1 MGSAT
6 REALASSRAA
16 LAAHGGTA
24 DLATGE
30 SLLNAGRVIGE
41 STQLLSALVDPA
53 ADAAAKAALVARV
66 FGPLVTSVALDLLQA
81 VTAGRWS
88 SHTDLLAG
96 IEDLGLRCVASSAV
110 AEGVVEAELFSFGA
124 TVSGN
129 AALELALKSKLGAEQ
144 AKVGLV
150 DSILTGKVTT
160 QTLVIV
166 RHLVQQPRGRRI
178 GELLGD
184 AAAVVAD
191 QSGRSIATVTSAVSL
206 SAPQLDRL
214 RVNLSERSG
223 RKLTINLVVDP
234 SLIGGVRV
242 QIGDEVIDGS
252 VATRLKA
259 LRLQLAG

>member
-16 LAAHGGTA
+16 LAALGGTA

-41 STQLLSALVDPA
+41 SSQLLSALVDPA
-53 ADAAAKAALVARV
+53 VDAAPKATLVAKV
-66 FGPLVTSVALDLLQA
+66 FGPVVTSTALDLLQA
-81 VTAGRWS
+81 VTAARWS

-96 IEDLGLRCVASSAV
+96 IEDVGLRCVASSAT

-129 AALELALKSKLGAEQ
+129 AELELALASKLGAAQ

-150 DSILTGKVTT
+150 DSILTGKVTA

-166 RHLVQQPRGRRI
+166 RHLMQQPRGRRI
-178 GELLGD
+178 GELLGH

-191 QSGRSIATVTSAVSL
+191 QSGTSIATVTSASPL
-206 SAPQLDRL
+206 TTTQLDRL
-214 RVNLSERSG
+214 RANLSERYG

-234 SLIGGVRV
+234 SLVGGVRV
-242 QIGDEVIDGS
+242 QIGDDVIDGS
-252 VATRLKA
+252 IATRLKD